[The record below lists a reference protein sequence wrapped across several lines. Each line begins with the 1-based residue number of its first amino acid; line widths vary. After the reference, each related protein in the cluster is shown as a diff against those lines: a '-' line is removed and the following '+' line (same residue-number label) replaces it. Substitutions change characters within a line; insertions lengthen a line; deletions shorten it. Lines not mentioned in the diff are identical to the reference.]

1 MQKYTNAQLRE
12 IATRGRL
19 MALKMVYKAASGH
32 IGGSLSCMDILTELY
47 FNIMDIDPAFPS
59 MEERDRLVMSKGR
72 CSPALYSILALRGF
86 FPKEKLDEFRQ
97 LQGHLSGHVEMRHV
111 PGVDMSTGSLGQGLS
126 AAVGMALAGKVK
138 KQNYRV
144 YSILGDGE
152 LEEGQ
157 IWEALMSAAKYGLDN
172 LCVIVDVNGLQ
183 IDGPTANVMP
193 MEPLADKFSSFGC
206 SVIEIDGHDF
216 DALEKA
222 FIEARDVSGR
232 PTAIIA
238 RTVKG
243 KGVSFMENKV
253 GWHGKAPKEEEYLQ
267 AKAELTA
274 VLMGTEV

>member
-1 MQKYTNAQLRE
+1 
-12 IATRGRL
+12 
-19 MALKMVYKAASGH
+19 
-32 IGGSLSCMDILTELY
+32 
-47 FNIMDIDPAFPS
+47 
-59 MEERDRLVMSKGR
+59 
-72 CSPALYSILALRGF
+72 
-86 FPKEKLDEFRQ
+86 
-97 LQGHLSGHVEMRHV
+97 
-111 PGVDMSTGSLGQGLS
+111 MSTGSLGQGLS